1 MARKVVNRKELR
13 EEVEAA
19 ERAGLTNKKTKAAKA
34 PKAAKA
40 TKAPTKRKSRA
51 KVTVEARRK
60 LCWMVCNQSGKP
72 VATFEFHQRED
83 AEKKALA
90 LSQSGKSPH
99 YIERKRV
106 PIEEA

>member
-1 MARKVVNRKELR
+1 MARKIVNRKELR

-19 ERAGLTNKKTKAAKA
+19 ERAGLTDKKTKATKSKTV
-34 PKAAKA
+34 KAAK
-40 TKAPTKRKSRA
+40 TPTKRKSRA
-51 KVTVEARRK
+51 KVVVEARRK

>member
-19 ERAGLTNKKTKAAKA
+19 ERAGIVKKKTKTAS
-34 PKAAKA
+34 
-40 TKAPTKRKSRA
+40 TPTKRKSRS

-60 LCWMVCNQSGKP
+60 LCWLVCNQAGKP
-72 VATFEFHQRED
+72 VATFEFHEKEA

-90 LSQSGKSPH
+90 LSQSGRSPH
-99 YIERKRV
+99 YVERKRV
-106 PIEEA
+106 PVEEA